1 MKEVRRTSDGTK
13 IDEAILLDPRY
24 FEKLKNP
31 SEAVQLEAVR
41 QESRLN
47 PASWVVKK
55 VDFIIL
61 LV

>member
-1 MKEVRRTSDGTK
+1 MEQK